1 MDFGMLW
8 LGIVILV
15 GAAMLGSAA
24 VERKLGRVNRRL
36 ARMERKLDTVLN
48 HLGIATS
55 DPEFEHVNAF
65 LRQGKKIHAIK
76 AYRESTGADLK
87 EAKER
92 VERLA
97 GQP

>member
-1 MDFGMLW
+1 MDYGMLW

-36 ARMERKLDTVLN
+36 ARMERKLDTVLD

-55 DPEFEHVNAF
+55 DPEFEHVKVS
-65 LRQGKKIHAIK
+65 QGEGVA
-76 AYRESTGADLK
+76 AR
-87 EAKER
+87 R
-92 VERLA
+92 R
-97 GQP
+97 